1 MIRKMVSHETAEYSS
16 VVFDA
21 IQSIEIEEK
30 EQSSIEWPPP
40 LSRSIW
46 LVFSSCFFLVPG
58 LYAFINSCFF
68 IGLVSSLTT
77 LMSVAHWVKAES
89 GLRQK
94 IDRCT
99 ASVSFVIY
107 FMAGIL
113 FLRGLLLF
121 AVGLPGVI
129 LMLSCFYM
137 SHKMLA
143 IGSSKWIYFHFCF
156 HVFVALEQLLV
167 VYAMVHS
174 GVVF

>member
-77 LMSVAHWVKAES
+77 FNVCGPLGES
-89 GLRQK
+89 RIRTTPKNRQMH
-94 IDRCT
+94 C
-99 ASVSFVIY
+99 VGFVCNLFYGRNTFFKRVVIICGRVTGCY
-107 FMAGIL
+107 SHVIL
-113 FLRGLLLF
+113 FL
-121 AVGLPGVI
+121 
-129 LMLSCFYM
+129 Y
-137 SHKMLA
+137 
-143 IGSSKWIYFHFCF
+143 
-156 HVFVALEQLLV
+156 VA
-167 VYAMVHS
+167 
-174 GVVF
+174 